1 MALFT
6 LRSKDFLTSAAA
18 MNLKESPALM
28 QELIVASSDSFDS
41 DARFGGTA
49 RVMSVNELRKELNE
63 KGLGVDGSKET
74 LISRLEASRKRQRE
88 E

>member
-1 MALFT
+1 
-6 LRSKDFLTSAAA
+6 
-18 MNLKESPALM
+18 
-28 QELIVASSDSFDS
+28 
-41 DARFGGTA
+41 
-49 RVMSVNELRKELNE
+49 MSVNELRKELNE